1 MGHHL
6 SSLDAPGRDL
16 LGALRPH
23 WESDWRFDRFVSE
36 GNGTI
41 DSLARLLVRS
51 PMKAIG
57 QSSAASA
64 KFAGNAFAPYL
75 QRGYR
80 VLFVTSGTAT
90 WRNLGPSCASRA
102 RTSSSTSRRC
112 ASAIPRRRSA
122 PGACPTNTCSATWR
136 NGWPRPTAPAS
147 PCSSW
152 RCRPPITPFTP
163 PPGAGGR
170 DLALDEATR
179 AKHFHDWTGIDDVL
193 GTLRYANDQLGGF
206 ITRVKA
212 SPAGL
217 RTIIAATG
225 DHNIL
230 GVDYQNPDDAAL
242 ARAVPFYVY
251 APPAYR
257 ANAVYD
263 RERIGSHKD
272 IMPTLYQLSLSQAPY
287 FQSGCDLLAR
297 HPDSGWCFGFNAPY
311 LMLTQAGAYQPQRPS
326 RIRPWA
332 GPSGLALAAERD
344 ATAEEWAEHVRLN
357 AYPALMEWQIN
368 LQVQEQGHLRK

>member
-1 MGHHL
+1 MFRYMEERLAEADRAGQPLFIMALSTTHH
-6 SSLDAPGRDL
+6 
-16 LGALRPH
+16 
-23 WESDWRFDRFVSE
+23 
-36 GNGTI
+36 
-41 DSLARLLVRS
+41 
-51 PMKAIG
+51 
-57 QSSAASA
+57 
-64 KFAGNAFAPYL
+64 
-75 QRGYR
+75 
-80 VLFVTSGTAT
+80 
-90 WRNLGPSCASRA
+90 
-102 RTSSSTSRRC
+102 
-112 ASAIPRRRSA
+112 
-122 PGACPTNTCSATWR
+122 
-136 NGWPRPTAPAS
+136 
-147 PCSSW
+147 
-152 RCRPPITPFTP
+152 PFTP

-230 GVDYQNPDDAAL
+230 GVDYQDPDDAAL

-326 RIRPWA
+326 RIGPGPARRAWPWRP
-332 GPSGLALAAERD
+332 S
-344 ATAEEWAEHVRLN
+344 ATPRPRN
-357 AYPALMEWQIN
+357 
-368 LQVQEQGHLRK
+368 GRSTSD

>member
-1 MGHHL
+1 M
-6 SSLDAPGRDL
+6 
-16 LGALRPH
+16 
-23 WESDWRFDRFVSE
+23 
-36 GNGTI
+36 
-41 DSLARLLVRS
+41 
-51 PMKAIG
+51 
-57 QSSAASA
+57 
-64 KFAGNAFAPYL
+64 
-75 QRGYR
+75 
-80 VLFVTSGTAT
+80 
-90 WRNLGPSCASRA
+90 
-102 RTSSSTSRRC
+102 
-112 ASAIPRRRSA
+112 
-122 PGACPTNTCSATWR
+122 
-136 NGWPRPTAPAS
+136 
-147 PCSSW
+147 
-152 RCRPPITPFTP
+152 
-163 PPGAGGR
+163 
-170 DLALDEATR
+170 
-179 AKHFHDWTGIDDVL
+179 L

-225 DHNIL
+225 DHNIP

>member
-1 MGHHL
+1 M
-6 SSLDAPGRDL
+6 
-16 LGALRPH
+16 
-23 WESDWRFDRFVSE
+23 
-36 GNGTI
+36 
-41 DSLARLLVRS
+41 
-51 PMKAIG
+51 
-57 QSSAASA
+57 
-64 KFAGNAFAPYL
+64 
-75 QRGYR
+75 
-80 VLFVTSGTAT
+80 
-90 WRNLGPSCASRA
+90 
-102 RTSSSTSRRC
+102 
-112 ASAIPRRRSA
+112 
-122 PGACPTNTCSATWR
+122 
-136 NGWPRPTAPAS
+136 
-147 PCSSW
+147 
-152 RCRPPITPFTP
+152 
-163 PPGAGGR
+163 
-170 DLALDEATR
+170 
-179 AKHFHDWTGIDDVL
+179 L

-230 GVDYQNPDDAAL
+230 GVDYQDPDDAAL

-272 IMPTLYQLSLSQAPY
+272 IMPTLYQLSLAGPVLSIRLRP
-287 FQSGCDLLAR
+287 
-297 HPDSGWCFGFNAPY
+297 
-311 LMLTQAGAYQPQRPS
+311 AGAASGQRLVLRFQRALSDAHAGRRLPTPAPQPDPAL
-326 RIRPWA
+326 A